1 MFGKLL
7 DWYIDRR
14 VRQERAAV
22 PPIDWKALHER
33 IRNEV
38 QGYTVLLEM
47 RDGTLVPLDDR
58 RLEDNDI
65 VGLAVTWLYEG
76 VPPPATEEPAEA
88 LAKTLGEGHGVEAWV
103 QVSRSLESFVG
114 FYVRVRPL
122 GH

>member
-1 MFGKLL
+1 VFGKLL

-38 QGYTVLLEM
+38 QGYTVFLEM
-47 RDGTLVPLDDR
+47 RDGTLVSLDDR
-58 RLEDNDI
+58 QRGDNEI

-76 VPPPATEEPAEA
+76 VPPPATQEPAEA
-88 LAKTLGEGHGVEAWV
+88 LAKTLGGGHGVEAWV
-103 QVSRSLESFVG
+103 QVSRSIESFVG
-114 FYVRVRPL
+114 F
-122 GH
+122 